1 MKSYRNLASI
11 NEIKLLTFPS
21 FVDQNGILTVLDN
34 IELVPF
40 KICRIFTVSAEKDS
54 IRGRHAHKEC
64 TQLLICVSGSI
75 EVLCDDGFNKS
86 KYILDSANLGL
97 IIPPGVWAQEI
108 YLEDNTVLMA
118 LCDLPYDADDYISD
132 TEQLIK
138 LKQDNNDG

>member
-11 NEIKLLTFPS
+11 NEIKLLNFPS
-21 FVDQNGILTVLDN
+21 FAGQNGILTVLDN

-75 EVLCDDGFNKS
+75 EVLCDDGFSQS
-86 KYILDSANLGL
+86 KYVLDSANLGL
-97 IIPPGVWAQEI
+97 MVPPGVWAQEI
-108 YLEDNTVLMA
+108 YLKDNTVLMA
-118 LCDLPYDADDYISD
+118 LCDLPYDADDYIND
-132 TEQLIK
+132 IEQLIK
-138 LKQDNNDG
+138 LKQNNNDK